1 MYGACGLADRKGGVQ
16 RDQPTFSAKPWVSNT
31 HLAIRGRPHK
41 ERTSTEA
48 STQMR
53 GIYRP
58 RLLASSRS
66 PRAWSE
72 PLCLE
77 RVRCCLDTRVFHKG
91 WRGPLAIQRVRSPR
105 AWRGMPR
112 SPWQSDHPRASP
124 REEGASGFLSSVAAP
139 STDGLVRGTSLR
151 RSTHTPIPGCRRRPG
166 IIIITSE
173 VIEL

>member
-1 MYGACGLADRKGGVQ
+1 MVRVGL
-16 RDQPTFSAKPWVSNT
+16 PTGRAVSNGINQRF
-31 HLAIRGRPHK
+31 LPSRGSPTRILQFAGDK
-41 ERTSTEA
+41 VRTSTEA

-58 RLLASSRS
+58 RLLVNSCS
-66 PRAWSE
+66 PRAWPE

-77 RVRCCLDTRVFHKG
+77 NVRCCHDTGVFHKG
-91 WRGPLAIQRVRSPR
+91 WRGPLAIQRVRSPQAR
-105 AWRGMPR
+105 RGMPR

-124 REEGASGFLSSVAAP
+124 REGGASGFLSSAAAP

-151 RSTHTPIPGCRRRPG
+151 RSTHTPIPGCRRTPG